1 MMAAQQQQQGHLG
14 AFTSIQQQQQA
25 ASLYGLQQQ
34 QQFRDLQQASQALKT
49 ASRKRKLPSVA
60 LCIKDGRVYSKPFS
74 TLPPSIIG
82 NNNKSVKTDA
92 VASVASLPPQQI
104 YQTSVNHQFG
114 QYQSGISP
122 YKPVQSDA
130 LGRKLPQV
138 NPYQPAET
146 AMSSAYQRLEQKLPV
161 VSNED
166 SVSVEDYRSEEDPDI
181 MDGEEVND
189 DESYRTDDDDDDIR
203 SCDDDSQ
210 SKDDFPRN
218 NHGQEM
224 RPSNKIEIN
233 QISAESD
240 SSEDEDNYAQAV
252 PSSNEASNDVEEAF
266 DDNFEKPAS
275 EVVNAPNDE
284 TPESSKPEEVDLP
297 DIVQSASD
305 ILPGKLKPSERMTNV
320 HWPFIVDA
328 EPQPEEVN
336 QESGVPA
343 PTEMAQEE
351 EFTFEESQEGVSL

>member
-1 MMAAQQQQQGHLG
+1 MAAQQHQQGRMG

-34 QQFRDLQQASQALKT
+34 QFRDLQQTSQALRS

-74 TLPPSIIG
+74 TLPPSIVG
-82 NNNKSVKTDA
+82 NNNKSIKTDA
-92 VASVASLPPQQI
+92 VASLPPQQI

-122 YKPVQSDA
+122 YKTVQSDA

-138 NPYQPAET
+138 NPYQPAEPT
-146 AMSSAYQRLEQKLPV
+146 MSSAYQRLDQKLPV

-166 SVSVEDYRSEEDPDI
+166 SMSVEDYRSEEDPDI
-181 MDGEEVND
+181 VDGEEVND

-210 SKDDFPRN
+210 SKDDFPTN
-218 NHGQEM
+218 NHRQET

-252 PSSNEASNDVEEAF
+252 PSSNETSNDVEEAF
-266 DDNFEKPAS
+266 DDNFEKPAT
-275 EVVNAPNDE
+275 EVINAPDGE
-284 TPESSKPEEVDLP
+284 TPELPKPEEVDLP

-305 ILPGKLKPSERMTNV
+305 ILPGNSVLVK
-320 HWPFIVDA
+320 A
-328 EPQPEEVN
+328 
-336 QESGVPA
+336 
-343 PTEMAQEE
+343 
-351 EFTFEESQEGVSL
+351 

>member
-1 MMAAQQQQQGHLG
+1 MMAAQQQQQGRMG

-34 QQFRDLQQASQALKT
+34 QFRDLQQASQALRS

-74 TLPPSIIG
+74 TLPPSIVG
-82 NNNKSVKTDA
+82 NNNKSIKSDA
-92 VASVASLPPQQI
+92 VAAVPSLPPQQI
-104 YQTSVNHQFG
+104 YQTSVNHQFD
-114 QYQSGISP
+114 QYHDQSGISP

-138 NPYQPAET
+138 NPYQPAEKIV
-146 AMSSAYQRLEQKLPV
+146 SSAYQRLDQKIPV

-189 DESYRTDDDDDDIR
+189 DESYRTDDDDDIR

-210 SKDDFPRN
+210 SKDDFPSN
-218 NHGQEM
+218 NHRQEM

-252 PSSNEASNDVEEAF
+252 PSSNETSNDVVEAF

-275 EVVNAPNDE
+275 EVINAPDDE
-284 TPESSKPEEVDLP
+284 TPELPKPEEVDLP

-305 ILPGKLKPSERMTNV
+305 ILPGNFVNKLESDERMTND
-320 HWPFIVDA
+320 H
-328 EPQPEEVN
+328 
-336 QESGVPA
+336 
-343 PTEMAQEE
+343 
-351 EFTFEESQEGVSL
+351 

>member
-1 MMAAQQQQQGHLG
+1 
-14 AFTSIQQQQQA
+14 
-25 ASLYGLQQQ
+25 
-34 QQFRDLQQASQALKT
+34 
-49 ASRKRKLPSVA
+49 
-60 LCIKDGRVYSKPFS
+60 
-74 TLPPSIIG
+74 
-82 NNNKSVKTDA
+82 
-92 VASVASLPPQQI
+92 
-104 YQTSVNHQFG
+104 
-114 QYQSGISP
+114 
-122 YKPVQSDA
+122 
-130 LGRKLPQV
+130 
-138 NPYQPAET
+138 
-146 AMSSAYQRLEQKLPV
+146 MSSAYQRLEQKLPV

-210 SKDDFPRN
+210 SKDDFPSN
-218 NHGQEM
+218 NHGQET

-240 SSEDEDNYAQAV
+240 SSEDEDTYAQAV
-252 PSSNEASNDVEEAF
+252 PSSNETSNDVEETI

-284 TPESSKPEEVDLP
+284 APESSKPEEVDLP

-305 ILPGKLKPSERMTNV
+305 ILPGKFKPSERMTNV